1 MQSGFFFKKKLFS
14 LKVFQSSA
22 LTVSLMQSTVA
33 ALQPGFFFC
42 NFLLLIV
49 VVKENGRAKARELYF
64 PAILSMLYVVLTFL
78 LFLNLPVKYGAATES
93 YLAVFSI

>member
-1 MQSGFFFKKKLFS
+1 
-14 LKVFQSSA
+14 
-22 LTVSLMQSTVA
+22 
-33 ALQPGFFFC
+33 
-42 NFLLLIV
+42 

-64 PAILSMLYVVLTFL
+64 PAILTMLYVLLTFL